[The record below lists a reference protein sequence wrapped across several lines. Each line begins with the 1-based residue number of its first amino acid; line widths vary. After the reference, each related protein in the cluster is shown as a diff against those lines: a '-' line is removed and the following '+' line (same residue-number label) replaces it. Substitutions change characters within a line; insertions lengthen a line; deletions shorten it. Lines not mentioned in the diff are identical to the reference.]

1 MLVFYYASLDCDG
14 VSIFQIKLNKISMIS
29 DYTYKKKKKKR
40 KKEANKNTNTTE
52 K

>member
-1 MLVFYYASLDCDG
+1 MLVFYYASLGCDG

-29 DYTYKKKKKKR
+29 DYTYKKKKKR

>member
-29 DYTYKKKKKKR
+29 DYTYKKKKKR